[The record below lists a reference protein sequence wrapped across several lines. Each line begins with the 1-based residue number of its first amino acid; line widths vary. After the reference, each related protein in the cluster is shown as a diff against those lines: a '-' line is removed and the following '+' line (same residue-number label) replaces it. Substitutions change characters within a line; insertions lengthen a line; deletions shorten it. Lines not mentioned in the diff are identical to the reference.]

1 MLFIMENITD
11 SQKKLKLDNMNSLS
25 KLVMKQPANL
35 SQIFNQFNNTT
46 DDHTNKDPDNA
57 VKCKYDIE
65 EI

>member
-1 MLFIMENITD
+1 MENITD

-46 DDHTNKDPDNA
+46 DDHTNKDADNA

>member
-1 MLFIMENITD
+1 
-11 SQKKLKLDNMNSLS
+11 MNSLS

-46 DDHTNKDPDNA
+46 DDYTNKDPDNA

-65 EI
+65 EIQTENSKQKQVFTYVSH

>member
-1 MLFIMENITD
+1 MENITD

-46 DDHTNKDPDNA
+46 ENHTK
-57 VKCKYDIE
+57 IL
-65 EI
+65 IML